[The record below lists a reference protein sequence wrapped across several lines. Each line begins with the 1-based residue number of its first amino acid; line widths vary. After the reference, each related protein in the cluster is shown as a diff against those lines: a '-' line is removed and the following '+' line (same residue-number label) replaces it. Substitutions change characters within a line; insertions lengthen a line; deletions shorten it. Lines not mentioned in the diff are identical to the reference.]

1 MDIDY
6 PPQAEQ
12 FRQRVRAFLGENL
25 PDGWTGLGGLEESER
40 EKFRAQWRKTLADN
54 QMLAVSWPKEY
65 GGAGLTL
72 VEQVVLAE
80 EFARAGAPQG
90 SENDTF
96 GIGML
101 GNTLIHLG
109 TEEQK
114 QHYLPRILSGE
125 QRWCQGYSE
134 PDAGSDLAGIRTS
147 AVLDGDEWVIN
158 GQKTWTSA
166 GHLADHIFVLART
179 DPSAPKHRGISF
191 LLVPMD
197 QPGVEVRP
205 IRNLAGYALFNEVFF
220 TDARTAA
227 HELVGGVN
235 DGWRT
240 AMALLGFERG
250 VTATTDAIRFRAE
263 LDRLFALA
271 RERGLTSD
279 PRVRDRLA
287 WCHSRVEVMRFRGLQ
302 ALTRSLNG
310 QRPGPEAA
318 ISKIIWSEYAQAY
331 TELAMEI
338 LGPEALVPI
347 GQATGG
353 LLQMPEAGTENSPL
367 SWVETFLAARAGTI
381 YAGSSQVQR
390 NIIGEQLLGLPK
402 EPRLDTGPFRELASR
417 RSSSLGG

>member
-12 FRQRVRAFLGENL
+12 FRERVRAFLGESL
-25 PDGWTGLGGLEESER
+25 PAGWTGLGGLPESER
-40 EKFRAQWRKTLADN
+40 EKFREQWRKTLGEN
-54 QMLAVSWPKEY
+54 QMLAVSWPKQY

-109 TEEQK
+109 TEQQK

-147 AVLDGDEWVIN
+147 AVLDGEEWVIN

-191 LLVPMD
+191 FLVPMD

-220 TDARTAA
+220 TDARTGKD
-227 HELVGGVN
+227 EVVGAVN

-250 VTATTDAIRFRAE
+250 VTATTDAIRFRSD

-279 PRVRDRLA
+279 PRIRDRLA
-287 WCHSRVEVMRFRGLQ
+287 WCHSRVEVIRFRGLQ

-310 QRPGPEAA
+310 QRPGPESA

-338 LGPEALVPI
+338 LGPEALVPG

-353 LLQMPEAGTENSPL
+353 MLQMPEAGTENSPL
-367 SWVETFLAARAGTI
+367 SWVETFMAARAGTI

-402 EPRLDTGPFRELASR
+402 EPRLDTGPFRELAAKR
-417 RSSSLGG
+417 G